1 MENPP
6 FLQLFPQDAGQRAAL
21 GLGEVRHTELGG
33 VQLIPGPHGRED
45 GNGAAP
51 CGLNQIQLAGDQ
63 INGVYDVIIRQ
74 TEELVTVRR
83 LVFFGYQVED
93 TVGIDVLDALGH
105 GGGFLQPKG
114 GVKGFRLAIQVGES
128 HLVVVH

>member
-1 MENPP
+1 M
-6 FLQLFPQDAGQRAAL
+6 
-21 GLGEVRHTELGG
+21 GLGEVRHTELRG
-33 VQLIPGPHGRED
+33 VQLVARAQGGED
-45 GNGAAP
+45 GNTPAQG
-51 CGLNQIQLAGDQ
+51 GFNQIQLAGDQ